1 MQGAREKEQGKRSKG
16 NTIPGVDLLQLAT
29 HNSQLASHN
38 PSPITQGPI
47 LITGATGFIGRRL
60 TERLVS
66 AGAEVT
72 ALTLPGEESLLPQGV
87 RVVSGDITDA
97 TNVHQ
102 ATSAVQPAWIIHLA
116 AVGVTNP
123 DLPFMTVCRVNVD
136 GVINVLDAAHA
147 VPAVR
152 RIVLVG
158 SSYEYGARR
167 TDEGLDPFNAYSAS
181 KVAAWAF
188 ARAAYN
194 TWGAPVVWVRLFQ
207 VYGPGQR
214 EQALIPAA
222 IRAALSGAD
231 FRMTAGAQQ
240 RDFVFVD
247 DVVAGLLAVAAA
259 PDLEGRALD
268 IATGHL
274 YRIRDVVERIWE
286 LSGARGRILAGALP
300 YRPGEV
306 PAIPADVD
314 RTRRLTGWEAQVGL
328 EEGLQQTIE
337 VMRKA

>member
-1 MQGAREKEQGKRSKG
+1 MMSEA
-16 NTIPGVDLLQLAT
+16 NPCP
-29 HNSQLASHN
+29 ASRT
-38 PSPITQGPI
+38 PTPPLPTSIF
-47 LITGATGFIGRRL
+47 ITGATGFIGRRL
-60 TERLVS
+60 TEQLVA
-66 AGAEVT
+66 AGADVT
-72 ALTLPGEESLLPQGV
+72 ALTLPEEVPWVPQGV
-87 RVVSGDITDA
+87 RVLPGDITDA
-97 TNVHQ
+97 TSVQ
-102 ATSAVQPAWIIHLA
+102 RAISAAQPTLIIHLA
-116 AVGVTNP
+116 AVGITNP
-123 DLPFMTVCRVNVD
+123 HLPFTTACRVNVD
-136 GVINVLDAAHA
+136 GVINVLDAARTTSG
-147 VPAVR
+147 VR

-167 TDEGLDPFNAYSAS
+167 TEDGLDPFNAYSAS

-194 TWGAPVVWVRLFQ
+194 AWGAPVVWVRLFQ

-222 IRAALSGAD
+222 IRAALSDAD

-240 RDFVFVD
+240 RDFVFVE

-259 PDLEGRALD
+259 PAIEGRALD
-268 IATGHL
+268 IAAGQL
-274 YRIRDVVERIWE
+274 YRIRDVVERIWA

-314 RTRRLTGWEAQVGL
+314 RTRRLTGWEARVGL
-328 EEGLQQTIE
+328 EEGLRKTIDWTRE
-337 VMRKA
+337 H